1 MSFLDTDSGRKIFNQ
16 YLKTVNGSSQ
26 RVYRSEIQQ
35 FFEFMAGKSVSGMC
49 HSVELV
55 QDITKKVLH
64 DYQERLSQEHSPK
77 TTKRKFSILNGFFKF
92 LGKKVKG
99 FQNPIDTLTEFKT
112 HTGVKSEEL
121 KQCLDGFL
129 ATQNTTNTKRSY
141 ENLIKS
147 FFIWAG
153 KDLSEIA
160 RKDILAY
167 RDYLRGQNYR
177 DTTIW
182 NKFIA
187 LNRFFKCIEREN
199 RKFHNPIV
207 FKELSL
213 IFPKKDK
220 GYYTVLSVSE
230 AQRLLSQPDRKTE
243 IGRRDYAILV
253 IMLVYGLRANEVAG
267 LRHKH
272 LEHDRVK
279 GQQKLWIVDRKGRFQ
294 NRPKT
299 AIILN
304 GKALQAFDAWV
315 SIVKGYGVKISGE
328 LPVFLPF
335 IYDRVDRKL
344 IIRRDRLP
352 NALSVKSVEN
362 IVKRYL
368 KKAKIER
375 DGAVLSAHALRHTA
389 FTVLAQEGV
398 PIQDIQKLA
407 GHQDINTTMIYVH
420 SAQSYDDHPGMHNPL
435 NS

>member
-16 YLKTVNGSSQ
+16 YLKKVHGGSQ

-35 FFEFMAGKSVSGMC
+35 FFNFKDCGIS
-49 HSVELV
+49 
-55 QDITKKVLH
+55 DIRKEALH
-64 DYQERLSQEHSPK
+64 AYQEKLSREYSPR
-77 TTKRKFSILNGFFKF
+77 TAKRKFSILNGFFRF
-92 LGKKVKG
+92 LEGEVKG
-99 FQNPIDTLTEFKT
+99 FQNPIGALTEFKT
-112 HTGVKSEEL
+112 HTGIESEEL
-121 KQCLDGFL
+121 KQYLDGFL
-129 ATQNTTNTKRSY
+129 AVQNTANTRRSY
-141 ENLIKS
+141 ENLIKL
-147 FFIWAG
+147 FFAWAK
-153 KDLSEIA
+153 KDLCEIA
-160 RKDILAY
+160 KVDILAY
-167 RDYLRGQNYR
+167 RDYLRENNYR
-177 DTTIW
+177 AATIW

-187 LNRFFKCIEREN
+187 LNRFFKYVEREN

-213 IFPKKDK
+213 IFPRKDK
-220 GYYTVLSVSE
+220 GYYTVLTVPE
-230 AQRLLSQPDRKTE
+230 ARRLLEQPDRRTE
-243 IGRRDYAILV
+243 IGRRDYAMLV
-253 IMLVYGLRANEVAG
+253 IMLVYGLRANEIAS

-279 GQQKLWIVDRKGRFQ
+279 GQQKVWVEDRKGRFQ
-294 NRPKT
+294 NRPRT

-304 GKALQAFDAWV
+304 GRALQAFDVWLD
-315 SIVKGYGVKISGE
+315 IVKGYGVRVTGE
-328 LPVFLPF
+328 LPIFLPF

-344 IIRRDRLP
+344 VIRRDRLSM
-352 NALSVKSVEN
+352 ALSVKSVEN

-375 DGAVLSAHALRHTA
+375 EGEALSAHSLRHTA

-435 NS
+435 NK